1 MKQAKQGL
9 ASDRQTTSLPQQ
21 TCTQSSWHTCYARWK
36 GKGVTSRASCSGS
49 VASWSRDCILRRAGS
64 SGPLRCLSQCK
75 CICLSRVLSALAA
88 HLPMMSVF
96 SAAPCNHSHCYLVN
110 NIPQDVESCLTSTVS
125 MLTASSSC
133 SLSPSNQATINAST
147 CRTSGTKTHPGC
159 YYTLRAYYQD
169 HMQQQL
175 RIQM

>member
-1 MKQAKQGL
+1 M
-9 ASDRQTTSLPQQ
+9 
-21 TCTQSSWHTCYARWK
+21 
-36 GKGVTSRASCSGS
+36 TSRASCSGS
-49 VASWSRDCILRRAGS
+49 VASWSRDCILSRAGS

-125 MLTASSSC
+125 MSTASSSC
-133 SLSPSNQATINAST
+133 SLSPSNQATINANT
-147 CRTSGTKTHPGC
+147 CKISGTKAHPGC

-169 HMQQQL
+169 HMQHSCASNCRPGNTHQL
-175 RIQM
+175 LTTKCDACIGGTTLQGLHLKALHF